1 MAKQKRI
8 YRKVT
13 VSDELRDTARRWND
27 LLDEIAG
34 DDVLEIT
41 AENLERFQAAFQRAG
56 VTDDDVDR
64 LQLLL
69 IRFEKDSA
77 EKEFNYEHWGIAYRV
92 FELIKKMGQNP
103 DAAYEDVADEVG
115 MDKSSVGKIYRKFSR
130 S

>member
-1 MAKQKRI
+1 MDKQKRI
-8 YRKVT
+8 KVP

-27 LLDEIAG
+27 LLDGIAG

-41 AENLERFQAAFQRAG
+41 AENLEQFQAAFQRAG

-69 IRFEKDSA
+69 IRFEKDTA
-77 EKEFNYEHWGIAYRV
+77 EREINFEHWCIASRV
-92 FELIKKMGQNP
+92 SELINKEGANP
-103 DAAYEDVADEVG
+103 DAAYQDAAYVFG
-115 MDKSSVGKIYRKFSR
+115 LDKSSVGKIYRKFSR